1 MARMIRIEMMKMT
14 VCGSMQLL
22 IRSVQGTGTV
32 AQERVSPGPRAVQT
46 DVVGLCAYRRRPADL

>member
-22 IRSVQGTGTV
+22 IRSVQGDRDRSAG
-32 AQERVSPGPRAVQT
+32 AGLAWSPAVQT